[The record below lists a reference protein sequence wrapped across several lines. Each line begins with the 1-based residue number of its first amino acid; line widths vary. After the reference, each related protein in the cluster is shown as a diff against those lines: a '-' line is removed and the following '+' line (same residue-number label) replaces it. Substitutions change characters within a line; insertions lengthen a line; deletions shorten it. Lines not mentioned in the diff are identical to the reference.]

1 MGNGMN
7 KVLPGLYVG
16 NYQDSKDAD
25 QLERFEITHI
35 LAIHDTARRLHSDKH
50 YLCILAADS
59 PDQNLSQYF
68 SLCNDFIHAARLR
81 GGNVLIHCLAG
92 MSRSV
97 TVAVAY
103 IMSTTSLSW
112 KEALKVVRVGRSI
125 ANPNVGF
132 QQQLKDFESSR
143 LQDERNRLKER
154 FPSLALTESD
164 AEACRSTLRNYET
177 LALAKEV
184 CEGKCAMGR
193 TCPTGLCRQATKR
206 TLRRKSSTSSIGSV
220 SSGRTPPQ
228 TPRML
233 PSAPP
238 SPALHRSS
246 SVMSTSRPR
255 SGPAGLHSYT
265 GGSAPPSR
273 AVSRVDLSA
282 AVACSSSNTSLSA
295 IGRSSA
301 FSSSNWRLTAGS
313 APNKPRPTP
322 PVSPNTWERN
332 RLKERFPSL
341 ALTESDAEAC
351 RSTLRNYETLA
362 LAKEVCE
369 GKCAMGRTCP
379 TGLCR
384 QATKRTLRRKSS
396 TSSIGSVS
404 SGRTPP
410 QTPRMLPSAPPSPAL
425 HRSSSVMSTSRPR
438 SGPAG
443 LHSYTGGSAPPS
455 RAVSR
460 VDLSAA
466 VACSSSNTSLSAIG
480 RSSAFS
486 SSNWRLTAGSAPNT
500 PRPTPPVSPQRW
512 PRRLSNRQT
521 PQLPAPPE
529 SHPSTMT

>member
-1 MGNGMN
+1 MPRRYLHTAMN
-7 KVLPGLYVG
+7 RVLPGLYIG

-103 IMSTTSLSW
+103 IMSITNLSW
-112 KEALKVVRVGRSI
+112 KEALKVVKVGRSI

-143 LQDERNRLKER
+143 LQDERRRLKER
-154 FPSLALTESD
+154 FPSLALSESD

-193 TCPTGLCRQATKR
+193 TCPTGLCRQASKR
-206 TLRRKSSTSSIGSV
+206 TLRRKSSTSSVGSV

-238 SPALHRSS
+238 SPAMQRSCN
-246 SVMSTSRPR
+246 VVTTSRPR

-282 AVACSSSNTSLSA
+282 AVACSSSNANLSTV
-295 IGRSSA
+295 GRSSA
-301 FSSSNWRLTAGS
+301 FST
-313 APNKPRPTP
+313 
-322 PVSPNTWERN
+322 
-332 RLKERFPSL
+332 
-341 ALTESDAEAC
+341 
-351 RSTLRNYETLA
+351 
-362 LAKEVCE
+362 
-369 GKCAMGRTCP
+369 
-379 TGLCR
+379 
-384 QATKRTLRRKSS
+384 
-396 TSSIGSVS
+396 
-404 SGRTPP
+404 
-410 QTPRMLPSAPPSPAL
+410 
-425 HRSSSVMSTSRPR
+425 
-438 SGPAG
+438 
-443 LHSYTGGSAPPS
+443 
-455 RAVSR
+455 
-460 VDLSAA
+460 
-466 VACSSSNTSLSAIG
+466 
-480 RSSAFS
+480 
-486 SSNWRLTAGSAPNT
+486 SNWRLTAGSAPNT

-521 PQLPAPPE
+521 PQLPVPPE

>member
-16 NYQDSKDAD
+16 NYHDSKDAD

-103 IMSTTSLSW
+103 IMSTTNLSW

-143 LQDERNRLKER
+143 LHEERRRLKER
-154 FPSLALTESD
+154 FPSLALAESD
-164 AEACRSTLRNYET
+164 AEICRTTLRNYET
-177 LALAKEV
+177 MALAREV

-193 TCPTGLCRQATKR
+193 PCPTGLCRQPSKR
-206 TLRRKSSTSSIGSV
+206 SPRRKPSTGSTSSLNT
-220 SSGRTPPQ
+220 GRTPPQ

-238 SPALHRSS
+238 SPAMHRSA
-246 SVMSTSRPR
+246 SVLSTARPR
-255 SGPAGLHSYT
+255 SGPAGLHYYT
-265 GGSAPPSR
+265 GGSAPPSRPSARTMTDDKRGTFR

-282 AVACSSSNTSLSA
+282 AVACSSSSTSLTSV
-295 IGRSSA
+295 GRSGM
-301 FSSSNWRLTAGS
+301 SSSNWRLA
-313 APNKPRPTP
+313 
-322 PVSPNTWERN
+322 
-332 RLKERFPSL
+332 
-341 ALTESDAEAC
+341 
-351 RSTLRNYETLA
+351 
-362 LAKEVCE
+362 
-369 GKCAMGRTCP
+369 
-379 TGLCR
+379 
-384 QATKRTLRRKSS
+384 
-396 TSSIGSVS
+396 
-404 SGRTPP
+404 
-410 QTPRMLPSAPPSPAL
+410 
-425 HRSSSVMSTSRPR
+425 
-438 SGPAG
+438 
-443 LHSYTGGSAPPS
+443 
-455 RAVSR
+455 
-460 VDLSAA
+460 
-466 VACSSSNTSLSAIG
+466 
-480 RSSAFS
+480 
-486 SSNWRLTAGSAPNT
+486 AGSAPNT

-512 PRRLSNRQT
+512 PRRASTRQT
-521 PQLPAPPE
+521 PALPISPE
-529 SHPSTMT
+529 TPSTTT